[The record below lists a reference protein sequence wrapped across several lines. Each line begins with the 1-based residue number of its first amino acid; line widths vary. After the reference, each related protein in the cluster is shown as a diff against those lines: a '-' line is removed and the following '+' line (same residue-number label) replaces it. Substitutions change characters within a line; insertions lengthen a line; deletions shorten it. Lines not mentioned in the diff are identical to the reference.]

1 MTNNFT
7 KYKKIID
14 YFRGEVASKDF
25 ETKFAAKSTQIP
37 KSERF
42 LLKMELKRLA
52 APCSRLVDLRGLV
65 DGECKPFQHEERTHF
80 LDDVA
85 IKVFNENIT
94 LYGIYT
100 VGVYEAITNTDNNF
114 RVIYQKEKAG
124 IKPILD
130 KKPKVQKVF
139 EKSQYPAKLYKFGE
153 YHNRSEERMNFSI
166 TLLVTSQE
174 GKVECHSSDISVNGC
189 RFRLPST
196 TKMQIGQIIS
206 IRFLG
211 LEEEFE
217 FGSSDIFNYEV
228 KNIQLVDTLQ
238 LVGVKR
244 VYDEDYKRDGFKQF
258 LSGFI
263 QGNKRRYKI
272 NLDNTISALLTRNFE
287 QYVLPKSNELPVFLS
302 GEDESLR
309 PKYALTCLN
318 NHKIFEYWQDE
329 CKNSTLHFLITPD
342 RIKRLKKAFVLGKS
356 LLVYSF
362 IHHSQ
367 GKSYFYSADE
377 EQLKDDQ
384 DFMAEF
390 LGFAANKAD
399 FAITTLTLSDVK
411 KDKVDSFYTLSDSL
425 TKKNQYLNLP
435 VSEENLQKIDEL
447 TYLVVVNDITNA
459 NSTTIYQAFPADN
472 INASKIKAFGHKRI
486 NTPRTVEEIGINYQN
501 HRQESRFKFQTDV
514 DVTNNELTLPAQS
527 LDFSASGLKLEF
539 DEATVLNKGDVVHLS
554 FTNLQKITSLFDL
567 KSLPYVIV
575 RINEKKT
582 IINLRVQIDKHK
594 HIGKAFFK
602 ALIEKNKDKLT
613 PDEYASMVQGLV
625 KPLRN
630 IYSSSLSIPNLI
642 IQTSGS
648 RYKFEALGCAQEYGK
663 LMPTMRELS
672 DKVGHYNLY
681 PVLSNL
687 SMTNDLMLNLKKM
700 HATDE
705 PISKVLYVAVNPDAE
720 NIEDRVITKI
730 TSELNTLKLQNLFMK
745 GALRRGHFLCLQLKL
760 SRTNVPDMD
769 YLNPELSYIS
779 SYAIHRGKQVEQEVW
794 NVAGVVQ
801 VLDITQEAMMRIK
814 LGIK

>member
-25 ETKFAAKSTQIP
+25 ETKFAAKSAHIP
-37 KSERF
+37 KTERF
-42 LLKMELKRLA
+42 LLKMEIKRLA

-85 IKVFNENIT
+85 IKVFNENIN

-100 VGVYEAITNTDNNF
+100 LGVYEAITNTENNF

-124 IKPILD
+124 IKVTQET
-130 KKPKVQKVF
+130 KPKVQQVL

-153 YHNRSEERMNFSI
+153 YYNRSEERMNFSI
-166 TLLVTSQE
+166 AILVTSEE
-174 GKVECHSSDISVNGC
+174 GKIECHSSDISINGC

-196 TKMQIGQIIS
+196 TKIQMGQIIS

-228 KNIQLVDTLQ
+228 RNVQLVDTMQ

-244 VYDEDYKRDGFKQF
+244 VYHDDNVKDGFKPF
-258 LSGFI
+258 LTGFI

-302 GEDESLR
+302 GQDEKLR

-329 CKNSTLHFLITPD
+329 NKHSTLHFLITPD
-342 RIKRLKKAFVLGKS
+342 RIKRLKKLFVLGKA
-356 LLVYSF
+356 LVVYSF

-377 EQLKDDQ
+377 EQLKGDEG
-384 DFMAEF
+384 FMAEF
-390 LGFAANKAD
+390 LGFAANKSD
-399 FAITTLTLSDVK
+399 FAITSLTISDVK
-411 KDKVDSFYTLSDSL
+411 KDKVNSFYTLSDSL
-425 TKKNQYLNLP
+425 SKKNQYLNFP
-435 VSEENLQKIDEL
+435 VSEENVEKINEL
-447 TYLVVVNDITNA
+447 SYLVVANDITNE
-459 NSTTIYQAFPADN
+459 NSTAIYQTFPSDN
-472 INASKIKAFGHKRI
+472 VNASKIKVFGHKRI
-486 NTPRTVEEIGINYQN
+486 STPCIVEEIGINYKN
-501 HRQESRFKFQTDV
+501 HRQESRFKFKTDV
-514 DVTNNELTLPAQS
+514 EVTHKDLSWSAQS

-539 DEATVLNKGDVVHLS
+539 EDAISLNKGDIVYLS
-554 FTNLQKITSLFDL
+554 FTNLQKITSSFEL
-567 KSLPYVIV
+567 KSLPYIIV

-630 IYSSSLSIPNLI
+630 IYSSSVNIPNLI

-681 PVLSNL
+681 PILSNL
-687 SMTNDLMLNLKKM
+687 SMTNALMLNLKKM
-700 HATDE
+700 HATDQ
-705 PISKVLYVAVNPDAE
+705 PITEVLYVAINSDAE
-720 NIEDRVITKI
+720 NIEERVITKVA
-730 TSELNTLKLQNLFMK
+730 SELNTLKLQNMFMK
-745 GALRRGHFLCLQLKL
+745 GALKRGHFLCLQLKL

-779 SYAIHRGKQVEQEVW
+779 SYAIHRGKQVEQEIW
-794 NVAGVVQ
+794 SVAGVVQ
-801 VLDITQEAMMRIK
+801 VLDITQEAMTRTR
-814 LGIK
+814 LGLN